1 MRIAAGGGADFL
13 QLSPASAPTRGLTS
27 WLADAVRAAIIDG
40 RLQPGALLPA
50 TRALADDLGISRG
63 VIVEAYQR
71 LADEGLV
78 SARPGAGTRVM
89 AVAGRAPPPSR
100 APNRPERP
108 EATLLPQRWRARA
121 EIDLSPGVPD
131 LSGFPRAAWL
141 RAERSVLE
149 QASVADLGYG
159 DPRGSQWLRKELAS
173 WLARTRGLRAEP
185 DDIIIVTGVAQALA
199 LLAQGLAR
207 RLAQGLARYPK
218 AGAEGRI
225 AVEDPGSGGARDE
238 LAYWG
243 LRPVPVPVDEHGLM
257 VDDLAGTGVPAV
269 LLTPAHQFPT
279 GVVLAP
285 RRRRQLLDWAAAA
298 DALIIEDDY
307 DAEYRYDRAP
317 VPALQASAPGQVA
330 YAGSTSKTLAPGMR
344 LGWLIPPSRLHAELV
359 EAKHASDLGSPALPQ
374 LVLAHLIAGGELE
387 QHIRAVRKRQ
397 RGRRDALLRALGEH
411 LPEARVQ
418 GIAAG
423 LHLLITF
430 GELTGPVADTDLAER
445 ILRAGVLVQPL
456 SWHRMRPGPPGI
468 VLGYA
473 AHPPDQLR
481 EAARR
486 IGRVVRASGLARRA
500 SGLARRAG
508 GLACRGHA
516 IRELGVG
523 PAMPPGHGPQLA
535 DAGGAGQDD
544 QEHPADGR
552 EQQGH
557 AERQMAVRA
566 HVGNVDLRAVLQDED
581 QQEQQDHGEA
591 AHGDPE
597 AAGPG
602 ALDLQRWSGGRCC
615 GLLGRGLGR
624 LRGRTGL
631 GRHPGTGRGT
641 RCGGGGR
648 WWLRFCGH
656 GSPRLGTAVCK
667 RGPPICPART
677 RLCVHDRPQPPR

>member
-1 MRIAAGGGADFL
+1 MRIAAAGGADFL
-13 QLSPASAPTRGLTS
+13 QLSPALAPTRGLTS
-27 WLADAVRAAIIDG
+27 WLANAVRAAIIDG
-40 RLQPGALLPA
+40 RLQSGALMPA

-63 VIVEAYQR
+63 VILEAYQR

-78 SARPGAGTRVM
+78 SARPGAGTRVLG
-89 AVAGRAPPPSR
+89 VAGRAPLPSR
-100 APNRPERP
+100 AAGRPERP
-108 EATLLPQRWRARA
+108 AAALLPQRWRARA
-121 EIDLSPGVPD
+121 QIDLSPGVPD

-159 DPRGSQWLRKELAS
+159 DPRGSRWLRRELAS

-199 LLAQGLAR
+199 LIAQGLAR
-207 RLAQGLARYPK
+207 HLK
-218 AGAEGRI
+218 TGAEGGI
-225 AVEDPGSGGARDE
+225 AVEDPGSRGARDE

-257 VDDLAGTGVPAV
+257 VEDLAGTGVRAA

-285 RRRRQLLDWAAAA
+285 RRRRQLLDWAAGA

-344 LGWLIPPSRLHAELV
+344 LGWLVPPPRLHGELV

-387 QHIRAVRKRQ
+387 QHIRGVRKRQ
-397 RGRRDALLRALGEH
+397 RRRRDALLRALGEH

-418 GIAAG
+418 GVAAG

-430 GELTGPVADTDLAER
+430 DELTGPTADTDLAER
-445 ILRAGVLVQPL
+445 ILQAGVLVQPL

-486 IGRVVRASGLARRA
+486 IARVVRT
-500 SGLARRAG
+500 G
-508 GLACRGHA
+508 GLAGRVGGHARCGRA
-516 IRELGVG
+516 IRELGIG

-544 QEHPADGR
+544 QEHPADSR
-552 EQQGH
+552 KQQGH

-566 HVGNVDLRAVLQDED
+566 HEGDVDLRAVLQDED
-581 QQEQQDHGEA
+581 QQEQQEDGEA

-597 AAGPG
+597 AASPG
-602 ALDLQRWSGGRCC
+602 ALDLQRWDGGRCC
-615 GLLGRGLGR
+615 GLLRRGLRRQRRGGRGLAARRDR
-624 LRGRTGL
+624 LGARPGL
-631 GRHPGTGRGT
+631 GRHLGAGGRT

-648 WWLRFCGH
+648 RRLRFCGH
-656 GSPRLGTAVCK
+656 GSPRLGSA
-667 RGPPICPART
+667 G
-677 RLCVHDRPQPPR
+677 

>member
-1 MRIAAGGGADFL
+1 M
-13 QLSPASAPTRGLTS
+13 
-27 WLADAVRAAIIDG
+27 
-40 RLQPGALLPA
+40 
-50 TRALADDLGISRG
+50 
-63 VIVEAYQR
+63 
-71 LADEGLV
+71 
-78 SARPGAGTRVM
+78 
-89 AVAGRAPPPSR
+89 
-100 APNRPERP
+100 
-108 EATLLPQRWRARA
+108 
-121 EIDLSPGVPD
+121 
-131 LSGFPRAAWL
+131 
-141 RAERSVLE
+141 LE

-207 RLAQGLARYPK
+207 TLK
-218 AGAEGRI
+218 AGAEGQI

-238 LAYWG
+238 LTYWG

-257 VDDLAGTGVPAV
+257 VDDLTGTGLQAV

-285 RRRRQLLDWAAAA
+285 QRRRQLLDWAAAA

-344 LGWLIPPSRLHAELV
+344 LGWLVPPPRLHAELV

-387 QHIRAVRKRQ
+387 QHIRGVRKRQ
-397 RGRRDALLRALGEH
+397 RRRRDALLRALGEH

-418 GIAAG
+418 GVAAG

-430 GELTGPVADTDLAER
+430 GELTGSAADTDLAER
-445 ILRAGVLVQPL
+445 TLQEGVLVHPL

-486 IGRVVRASGLARRA
+486 IARVVRT
-500 SGLARRAG
+500 G
-508 GLACRGHA
+508 GLAGRVGGRARAAAFSA
-516 IRELGVG
+516 IGIG

-535 DAGGAGQDD
+535 DARRAGQDD

-566 HVGNVDLRAVLQDED
+566 QEGDVDLRAVLQDED

-597 AAGPG
+597 SARPG
-602 ALDLQRWSGGRCC
+602 ALDLQRWAADGAVACWGEVCGAAARRAGTGGPRDR
-615 GLLGRGLGR
+615 LGARP
-624 LRGRTGL
+624 GL
-631 GRHPGTGRGT
+631 GRHPGTGGRT
-641 RCGGGGR
+641 RCGGGSR
-648 WWLRFCGH
+648 RRLRFCGH
-656 GSPRLGTAVCK
+656 RIPRLVRQDLAQSPFLP
-667 RGPPICPART
+667 RR
-677 RLCVHDRPQPPR
+677 DRVMHPRQPQPPR